1 MMLEAID
8 VNHWF
13 GSKNVLYKCN
23 LEIDRGQFVAL
34 VGPSGAGK
42 STLFRAIL
50 GTHPVN
56 QGVILVDGQEVQG
69 PNRNVGIV
77 YQRYSLQESL
87 SAEDNVASG
96 LKLDQTSYPYRIF
109 CFLEWWRLRQQH
121 LAEARKLLTQFGL
134 KDQLT
139 SYPAQLSG
147 GQCQRVAIAQ
157 ALIMKPK
164 VLLLDEPLGA
174 LDEAKREELQDVL
187 HGLKLENVEAKK
199 QGQLPPHT
207 IILVTHELNE
217 AFLLA
222 DRVVGVTRFW
232 KDEITGETGIEKGA
246 TIAYDKLIPPYTTGN
261 FRDFTRFDDLK
272 ELLRKVAFDGKL
284 CDPNEHV
291 TFWRDQRK

>member
-8 VNHWF
+8 INHWF
-13 GSKNVLYKCN
+13 GPKKVLYKCN
-23 LEIDRGQFVAL
+23 LEIERGQFVAL

-56 QGVILVDGQEVQG
+56 QGVIMVDGQEVQG

-87 SAEDNVASG
+87 TAEQNVAMG
-96 LKLDQTSYPYRIF
+96 LKLDQSSYPYRIF
-109 CFLEWWRLRQQH
+109 CFWQWWKLRKQH
-121 LAEARKLLTQFGL
+121 LAEARKLLTDFDLSG
-134 KDQLT
+134 QLT

-174 LDEAKREELQDVL
+174 LDEAMREELQDVL
-187 HGLKLENVEAKK
+187 EGLKLENKAAKK
-199 QGQLPPHT
+199 RGELPPYT

-222 DRVVGVTRFW
+222 DRVVGVTKFW
-232 KDEITGETGIEKGA
+232 KDKITGEIGIEKGA
-246 TIAYDKLIPPYTTGN
+246 TIAYDKATPAYTAEN
-261 FRDFTRFDDLK
+261 FRDFSRFTELK
-272 ELLRKVAFDGKL
+272 ELLRKVAFDGEL

-291 TFWRDQRK
+291 TFWKDRK